1 MPHDFQ
7 RFAARKYSQDDLD
20 RLTDE
25 EVQVLLLRRKHSP
38 VSVAQQLHMSVETV
52 HHRQRSIRSKLE

>member
-25 EVQVLLLRRKHSP
+25 EVQVLLLRRKCSP
-38 VSVAQQLHMSVETV
+38 TNVALQLHMSVETV
-52 HHRQRSIRSKLE
+52 HHRQRSIRAKLE